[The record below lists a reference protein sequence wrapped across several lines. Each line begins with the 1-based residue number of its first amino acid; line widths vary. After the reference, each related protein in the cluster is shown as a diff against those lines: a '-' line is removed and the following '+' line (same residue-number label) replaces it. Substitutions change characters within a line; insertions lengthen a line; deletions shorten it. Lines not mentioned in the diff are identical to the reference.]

1 MLSDPAE
8 PPDASRSKAELW
20 RRRLFLV
27 IEVLFFV
34 EMGIMLLVLPW
45 THVWTDSP
53 ILNSSLAVRQVAES
67 GFVRGMVSGLGLINL
82 WIAISDAVQYQ
93 E

>member
-1 MLSDPAE
+1 
-8 PPDASRSKAELW
+8 
-20 RRRLFLV
+20 LFLV

-53 ILNSSLAVRQVAES
+53 VFNYSLTLRTVAES
-67 GFVRGMVSGLGLINL
+67 GFFRGAVSGLGVINL
-82 WIAISDAVQYQ
+82 WIAISDAVRYQ

>member
-1 MLSDPAE
+1 
-8 PPDASRSKAELW
+8 
-20 RRRLFLV
+20 LFLV

-53 ILNSSLAVRQVAES
+53 ILNSSVTTRQLAES

-82 WIAISDAVQYQ
+82 WIAIADAVRYQ